1 MKIKKLV
8 MAVLLVITMLF
19 VPNVFAAEEIE
30 LKNIT
35 EAGKG
40 GNAEYCPNPT
50 VNGLTL
56 SFDGVVFKDKGDYV
70 SYDVDVVNNSDEDLE
85 ISNVKSSDE
94 KNYFNYEFS
103 FEDNNNIVP
112 KKSTKKMNI
121 KISFENDIT
130 DPSAFVDGVY
140 TQQDE
145 LSVELAVQ
153 QPANNPSNNPKTGS
167 GLVVALI
174 LVFLAVI
181 AAISMILTNKT
192 KLNKH
197 LIMIIALT
205 LAIIPVTIY
214 AAKMVTIKLNAGIIV
229 DKNYTFYFIDELT
242 TCSESSSFDIKDAR
256 IFSNDVVLDNES
268 AHKCV
273 DGYYKLKYNYTNPD
287 ITWADVLSTVDIY
300 EEDLADIHPEGSD
313 TPVNLTD
320 KIIHGTTYIWGN

>member
-19 VPNVFAAEEIE
+19 VPNVFAAEDIEIQS
-30 LKNIT
+30 IT
-35 EAGKG
+35 EAGIG

-50 VNGLTL
+50 ANGLTL
-56 SFDGVVFKDKGDYV
+56 SFDGVTFKDKSDYV
-70 SYDVDVVNNSDEDLE
+70 SYDVVVVNNSNEDYE
-85 ISNVKSSDE
+85 ISNGTSFSNSK
-94 KNYFNYEFS
+94 YFKYT
-103 FEDNNNIVP
+103 FEGNSNIVP

-121 KISFENDIT
+121 KISYDKDVDPTAFDNNGTFSEENEMSIN
-130 DPSAFVDGVY
+130 
-140 TQQDE
+140 
-145 LSVELAVQ
+145 LAVQ
-153 QPANNPSNNPKTGS
+153 QPTTNNPKTGS

-174 LVFLAVI
+174 LVFLAIV
-181 AAISMILTNKT
+181 AAISMVLTNKT

-197 LIMIIALT
+197 FIMIIALT

-229 DKNYTFYFIDELT
+229 DKNYTFYFIDELK
-242 TCSESSSFDIKDAR
+242 TCSEVVSFDIKDAR
-256 IFSNDVVLDNES
+256 IFNNDVVLDDKS
-268 AHKCV
+268 AHNCV
-273 DGYYKLKYNYTNPD
+273 DGYYKLKYNYTNPN

-313 TPVNLTD
+313 TPVNLTN